1 MSQAL
6 AALQWAVGASL
17 VLLGALTFRDWLRH
31 RDRSRGYLALAV
43 GALGI
48 LGILGRITQATGTT
62 RVVLTA
68 VSIGLF
74 MMSAYAFLLFR
85 HSLIAVGRWTLRITA
100 LVVAAITGG
109 CVAVNLGNPVTKP
122 SGLALAVDIA
132 LLLGWCVV
140 VGASILRLWRVSGVL
155 PTVQRARLRSL
166 NAGFT
171 GIIIA
176 LLGIVVATVAAGSA
190 TVDVAIESVVL
201 LSMPLLAAS
210 LSPPGWLR
218 RIWRER
224 EEVQLRHAINNLLLY
239 SPDEVTLAAESATV
253 DLAVE
258 SVVLLSM
265 PLLAASLS
273 PPGWLRRIWREREE
287 VQLRHAIN
295 NLLLYSPDEVTLAE
309 RALEWAARLLGGG
322 GALLALDGR
331 ILAVSGIDA
340 AAGDRLHAELA
351 DRGDPAEL
359 SFTSSLGPAA
369 VVALHTEAGDGYLG
383 VLGGPF
389 TPLLGDEEL
398 ARLGQYA
405 VSITV
410 AMDRVHLE
418 GEVRRNAEL
427 LDLAYD
433 AVFSWDFATR
443 AIQYWNKSASELYGY
458 SPVEAHGKDPQ
469 ELLQTKHPVSHD
481 AILAALL
488 EHDHWEG
495 ELEQRSKD
503 GRTLPISA
511 RWAVQRD
518 GEGKPLSVLEINR
531 DISSEKQAAKELRRA
546 RDAAEQ
552 ASNAKSEYLSRM
564 SHELRTPLA
573 AMLGFSD
580 LLEMREPRDDQAA
593 AIEAIQRAG
602 SHLLSLVNDV
612 LDIARIEAGRES
624 LSLQP
629 LDVRTILEECVGL
642 VAQTANERSV
652 RISMRLDGTDRIHV
666 RADRQRLIQVLLN
679 LLTNAI
685 KYGSEGG
692 HVIVGAAVRD
702 DAVEIDV
709 IDDGPGLNEAE
720 LGRLFQPFERLG
732 AERSHV
738 QGTGLGLALSRQLA
752 VAMGGSVEAR
762 SAAGQGS
769 MFTVRLQRA
778 SSTESA
784 SVIPARGPAV
794 LRDAG
799 AERTVLYVEDN
810 LATVALV
817 ESIFALR
824 PNVRLMTAMQG
835 GLAVELAREHQ
846 PDLIV
851 LDLHLPDLNGDEVI
865 DRLRQDP
872 RTAETPVVIY
882 SADATD
888 RQVRR
893 LLDAGAVDYLT
904 KPAKVTDFLDMVD
917 AVLGKP
923 VVLRSQA

>member
-1 MSQAL
+1 VSQAL

-43 GALGI
+43 GALGV

-68 VSIGLF
+68 VSIALF

-109 CVAVNLGNPVTKP
+109 CIAVNLGNPVTKP
-122 SGLALAVDIA
+122 SGLALGVDIA

-239 SPDEVTLAAESATV
+239 SPDEVTLA
-253 DLAVE
+253 
-258 SVVLLSM
+258 
-265 PLLAASLS
+265 
-273 PPGWLRRIWREREE
+273 
-287 VQLRHAIN
+287 
-295 NLLLYSPDEVTLAE
+295 E

-351 DRGDPAEL
+351 GRRDPAEP
-359 SFTSSLGPAA
+359 SFTSSLGPTA
-369 VVALHTEAGDGYLG
+369 VVALHTEAGDGYLA

-398 ARLGQYA
+398 ARLGQYT

-443 AIQYWNKSASELYGY
+443 AVQYWNKSASELYGY
-458 SPVEAHGKDPQ
+458 SPAEARGNDPQ
-469 ELLQTKHPVSHD
+469 ELLQTKHPVPHE
-481 AILAALL
+481 AILVALL

-495 ELEQRSKD
+495 ELEQRTKD

-518 GEGKPLSVLEINR
+518 SEGVPLSVLEINR
-531 DISSEKQAAKELRRA
+531 DISTEKRAAEELRRA

-580 LLEMREPRDDQAA
+580 LLEMREPRQDQVA

-629 LDVRTILEECVGL
+629 LDVRTIIEECVGL

-652 RISMRLDGTDRIHV
+652 RISMRLDGTNRIHV

-679 LLTNAI
+679 LLSNAI

-709 IDDGPGLNEAE
+709 IDDGPGLSEAE

-846 PDLIV
+846 PDLII

>member
-1 MSQAL
+1 VPVVILASVSQAL
-6 AALQWAVGASL
+6 AALQWAVAGSL
-17 VLLGALTFRDWLRH
+17 VLLGALTLRDWLRH

-43 GALGI
+43 GI
-48 LGILGRITQATGTT
+48 LGIIGMLSQITQLSGTAQ
-62 RVVLTA
+62 VVLTA
-68 VSIGLF
+68 VSIALF
-74 MMSAYAFLLFR
+74 MASAYAFLLFR
-85 HSLIAVGRWTLRITA
+85 HSLIPVGRWTLRIA
-100 LVVAAITGG
+100 SLAVAAITAG
-109 CVAVNLGNPVTKP
+109 AIALNLDSTASKP
-122 SGLALAVDIA
+122 SGFALGIDIA

-140 VGASILRLWRVSGVL
+140 VGESILRLWIRSGTL
-155 PTVQRARLRSL
+155 PTVQRARLRAL
-166 NAGFT
+166 NAGFA

-176 LLGIVVATVAAGSA
+176 LIGTVIASVGSQST
-190 TVDVAIESVVL
+190 TVELAIESVVL
-201 LSMPLLAAS
+201 GSMPLLAAS

-218 RIWRER
+218 R
-224 EEVQLRHAINNLLLY
+224 
-239 SPDEVTLAAESATV
+239 S
-253 DLAVE
+253 
-258 SVVLLSM
+258 
-265 PLLAASLS
+265 
-273 PPGWLRRIWREREE
+273 WREREE

-331 ILAVSGIDA
+331 VLAVSGITPAAGEVLHGELEGRRDA
-340 AAGDRLHAELA
+340 AV
-351 DRGDPAEL
+351 L
-359 SFTSSLGPAA
+359 SVTSSMGPAA
-369 VVALHTEAGDGYLG
+369 LVALHTEAGDGYLA

-389 TPLLGDEEL
+389 TPLFGDEEL

-410 AMDRVHLE
+410 AMDRVHLVV
-418 GEVRRNAEL
+418 GVRRNAEL

-433 AVFSWDFATR
+433 AVLSWDYATR
-443 AIQYWNKSASELYGY
+443 SIQYWNKAASELYGY
-458 SPVEAHGKDPQ
+458 KPAEAMAKDPQ
-469 ELLQTKHPVSHD
+469 KLLQTHGPTTHD
-481 AILAALL
+481 AIVAALL

-495 ELEQRSKD
+495 ELEQRTKE

-518 GEGKPLSVLEINR
+518 GDGNPLSVLEINR
-531 DISSEKQAAKELRRA
+531 DISSEKQAAEELRRA

-580 LLEMREPRDDQAA
+580 LLEMREPREDQLT

-629 LDVRTILEECVGL
+629 LDVRALLEECVGL

-652 RISMRLDGTDRIHV
+652 RISMRLDGTDHIHV

-679 LLTNAI
+679 LLSNAI
-685 KYGSEGG
+685 KYGVEGG
-692 HVIVGAAVRD
+692 HVIVGAAVKD
-702 DAVEIDV
+702 DSIAIAVT
-709 IDDGPGLNEAE
+709 DDGPGLSEDE

-732 AERSHV
+732 AERSHI

-752 VAMGGSVEAR
+752 VAMGGAVEVR
-762 SAAGQGS
+762 STPGEGS
-769 MFTVRLQRA
+769 TFTVRLQRA
-778 SSTESA
+778 TATESG

-794 LRDAG
+794 LRDAA

-824 PNVRLMTAMQG
+824 PTVRLMTAMQG

-846 PDLIV
+846 PDLII
-851 LDLHLPDLNGDEVI
+851 LDLYLPDLNGDEVI
-865 DRLRQDP
+865 ARLGQDP
-872 RTAETPVVIY
+872 RTAGIPVVIY
-882 SADATD
+882 SADATE
-888 RQVRR
+888 RQVQR
-893 LLDAGAVDYLT
+893 LRDAGAIDYLT
-904 KPAKVTDFLDMVD
+904 KPAKVTDFLEMVD
-917 AVLGKP
+917 SVLGRP
-923 VVLRSQA
+923 VVVRTEA